1 MFRKIS
7 LLVVALALAA
17 TVVPAMTGCA
27 AEEEPTE
34 KADLRLIEFFD
45 PGCPFCKEME
55 PTVDYLQ
62 DEYESKIEAFDIV
75 DVTTEEGG
83 RMVEEFGIF
92 LTPTFVILDGDGVEL
107 DRVTGATTKEN
118 MITFIERGIADVT
131 GEESDTPRETIEG
144 EGSSL
149 DPTSD
154 EPATE

>member
-7 LLVVALALAA
+7 LLVVAVALAV
-17 TVVPAMTGCA
+17 TVVPAMAGCA

-45 PGCPFCKEME
+45 PDCPFCKEMK
-55 PTVDYLQ
+55 PTVDDLQ

-75 DVTTEEGG
+75 DVTTDEGG

-131 GEESDTPRETIEG
+131 GEKSDTPRETIEG

-149 DPTSD
+149 D
-154 EPATE
+154 E